1 MAIRFYLSK
10 DPYYELTNHSAHGF
24 DLDGH
29 FWPTVEHYYQA
40 QKFAGNE
47 YAGNEYAE
55 AIRNAPNPM
64 AARRMGR
71 DRGHPIRPDWDA
83 VKEAVMYRATLAKFE
98 SNPDALASLL
108 STGEEE
114 LVEASPRDL
123 YWGSGADGSG
133 LNRYGQILMQVR
145 GLLRS
150 RSEGHSKE

>member
-1 MAIRFYLSK
+1 MPIRFYLSK

-24 DLDGH
+24 TLDGH

-40 QKFAGNE
+40 QKFAGSA
-47 YAGNEYAE
+47 YAD
-55 AIRNAPNPM
+55 AIRDAPNPM
-64 AARRMGR
+64 IARRMGR
-71 DRGHPIRPDWDA
+71 DREHPIRPDWDA

-98 SNPDALASLL
+98 SHPDALASLL

-114 LVEASPRDL
+114 LVEASPRDF

-145 GLLRS
+145 ALLRS
-150 RSEGHSKE
+150 GRGETPKE

>member
-1 MAIRFYLSK
+1 MPISFYLSK

-24 DLDGH
+24 ELDGH

-47 YAGNEYAE
+47 YAE

-71 DRGHPIRPDWDA
+71 DKEHPIRPDWDE

-114 LVEASPRDL
+114 LVEASPRDF
-123 YWGSGADGSG
+123 YWGSGADDSG

-145 GLLRS
+145 ALLQS
-150 RSEGHSKE
+150 RSEGHPQE

>member
-1 MAIRFYLSK
+1 MSIRFYLSK

-24 DLDGH
+24 NLDSY

-40 QKFAGNE
+40 QKFVGS
-47 YAGNEYAE
+47 EYAE

-71 DRGHPIRPDWDA
+71 DKEYPIRLDWDE

-98 SNPDALASLL
+98 SHPDALASLL
-108 STGEEE
+108 STGDEE

-123 YWGSGADGSG
+123 YWGGGADGSG

-150 RSEGHSKE
+150 RTEGASKEIGGLG